1 MTKNNQT
8 VIILGSSRSRGDTY
22 QLSKY
27 LIKKAQFDLIDLNE
41 YNFSYYDYDH
51 QNRIDDFLPL
61 MKSLIQNYETFLFA
75 TPVYWYT
82 MSGIMKVFFDR
93 ISDLLTIEKDLGRK
107 LRGKNMG
114 LLSCSN
120 EDDLPKHFNMP
131 FVNTAEYLGMN
142 WLGETHGWIENEGF
156 PQIVKERLDLF
167 LKIWS

>member
-1 MTKNNQT
+1 MTKNKQT

-51 QNRIDDFLPL
+51 QNRTDDFLPL

-93 ISDLLTIEKDLGRK
+93 MSDLLTIEKDLGRK
-107 LRGKNMG
+107 LRGKNMA
-114 LLSCSN
+114 LLSCSD
-120 EDDLPKHFNMP
+120 EDDLPEHFNMP

-142 WLGETHGWIENEGF
+142 WLGESHGWIENEGF
-156 PQIVKERLDLF
+156 PQIVKERLDRL
-167 LKIWS
+167 LKKWS